1 MRNRLLNAYQWLL
14 LSRPWLSLG
23 VIALLIGLFA
33 VRIPELRLEASADTL
48 VLEGDKAL
56 EFYREIGKRFGSQSF
71 LVVTYRPLQE
81 DLMSDAV
88 LGRIAALRDE
98 LQQLE
103 QVSSVTSILDVP
115 LLYSPQISFTDINE
129 PMHTLRDAGVD
140 RELARREFLESPI
153 YRELILSADG
163 QETALQVTLKPEAEW
178 DALLE
183 RRETL
188 RTKRG
193 QGFFS
198 AEEKRELERVERE
211 FAKQSV
217 IVQDQQRRYI
227 EQVRGI
233 LERYRADASIFLG
246 GVPMIAV
253 DMIAFAQDDLETFGG
268 AILGIMLLVLA
279 LIFRRAVWVLI
290 PLAACASTC
299 VLMLGLIAW
308 AQWPLTVVSSN
319 FVPLLLI
326 LSLAITIH
334 LINYYREQFEARPD
348 TPHPELVLDTVRF
361 MITPIIYTSA
371 TTGVAFSSFVVSGIK
386 PVIDF
391 GWMMTI
397 GISVSLLIAFTLVP
411 VLLLLAGK
419 PAAKTA
425 AGSGHDPV
433 ALVMARTVV
442 HHGNAVLF
450 VSLLLL
456 IASLVGLSRLQVEN
470 RFIDYFDR
478 STEIYRGMELID
490 RELGGTIPL
499 SIVLDIDVPSTLPEL
514 PPAAD
519 EFSDDFDDEPATDF
533 GDDFADD
540 FDDAQAPAG
549 ANPVDPWFTVYGLQR
564 VKEVHDYLE
573 SLPEVG
579 KVLSLGTVYDVAND
593 LLGGGVDDIQLAIAY
608 RRLPED
614 MRNLLLDP
622 FLARDTSQAMIS
634 LRIKETSEGLRRDEL
649 LKRIRSHLVD
659 DLGFA
664 PDKVHM
670 TGMLVLYNNVLQS
683 LFRSQILTIG
693 VTFLVILMMFLVL
706 FRSVYRS
713 LLALLPNLLAAGV
726 VLGTMGLTEVPLDVM
741 TITIAAIVVGIGVD
755 DCIHYV
761 FRFRHEFAIDHDYVA
776 ATYRSHGSI
785 GKAMYYT
792 SVTIVAG
799 FSILVLSN
807 FRPSIYFG
815 VLTAF
820 AMVVAML
827 GGLLLLPRLI
837 LLFKPLGPDRAR
849 EAEASG
855 NAAVI
860 VGD

>member
-1 MRNRLLNAYQWLL
+1 MSDRLLNFYQRLL

-23 VIALLIGLFA
+23 VILLLVALFA
-33 VRIPELRLEASADTL
+33 LRIPDIRMEASADTL
-48 VLEGDKAL
+48 VIEGDKAL
-56 EFYREIGKRFGSQSF
+56 KFYRDIGKRFGSQSF
-71 LVVTYRPLQE
+71 LVITYRPLHE
-81 DLMSDAV
+81 DLMSDAA

-98 LQQLE
+98 LLQLE
-103 QVSSVTSILDVP
+103 NGSSVTSILDVP
-115 LLYSPQISFTDINE
+115 LLYSPPISFTDIDQ
-129 PMHTLRDAGVD
+129 PIHTLRDAGVD

-153 YRELILSADG
+153 YRELILSEDG
-163 QETALQVTLKPEAEW
+163 QETALQVTLKPELEW

-188 RTKRG
+188 RSKRG

-198 AEEKRELERVERE
+198 AEEQRELDRVERE
-211 FAKQSV
+211 FARQSV

-233 LERYRADASIFLG
+233 LERYRADANIFLG

-253 DMIAFAQDDLETFGG
+253 DMIAFAQNDLATFGG

-279 LIFRRAVWVLI
+279 VIFRRVAWVLI
-290 PLAACASTC
+290 PLAACASSCT
-299 VLMLGLIAW
+299 LMLGLIAW
-308 AQWPLTVVSSN
+308 TQWPLTVVSSN

-348 TPHPELVLDTVRF
+348 ASHLDLVLDTVRF

-371 TTGVAFSSFVVSGIK
+371 TTGVAFASFVVSGIK

-397 GISVSLLIAFTLVP
+397 GIAVAMLVAFTLVP
-411 VLLLLAGK
+411 VLLLLTGMPKAK
-419 PAAKTA
+419 PAT
-425 AGSGHDPV
+425 GRHDSL
-433 ALVMARTVV
+433 AMLLARVVV
-442 HHGNAVLF
+442 HHGNPVLL

-456 IASLVGLSRLQVEN
+456 IASLVGLNRLQVEN

-478 STEIYRGMELID
+478 STEIYRGMERID

-499 SIVLDIDVPSTLPEL
+499 SIVLDFDVPSALPGL
-514 PPAAD
+514 PSAANEFDDGFAD
-519 EFSDDFDDEPATDF
+519 EPSADSA
-533 GDDFADD
+533 DDFADD
-540 FDDAQAPAG
+540 FSDEGVPADAS
-549 ANPVDPWFTVYGLQR
+549 PVDPWFTVYGMQR

-573 SLPEVG
+573 SLPEIG
-579 KVLSLGTVYDVAND
+579 KVLSLGTVYDVADD

-608 RRLPED
+608 RRLPVD
-614 MRNLLLDP
+614 MRDLLLDP
-622 FLARDTSQAMIS
+622 FLSRATSQAMIS

-649 LKRIRSHLVD
+649 LKRIHSHLVNE
-659 DLGFA
+659 LGFA

-706 FRSVYRS
+706 FRSLSLS
-713 LLALLPNLLAAGV
+713 LLALAPNLLAASV
-726 VLGTMGLTEVPLDVM
+726 VLGTMGLTGVPLDVM

-755 DCIHYV
+755 DCIHFV

-785 GKAMYYT
+785 GNAMYYT
-792 SVTIVAG
+792 SITIVAG
-799 FSILVLSN
+799 FSVLALSN

-815 VLTAF
+815 LLTAF
-820 AMVVAML
+820 AMLIAML

-837 LLFKPLGPDRAR
+837 LLFKPLGPDRGW
-849 EAEASG
+849 EAAGS
-855 NAAVI
+855 AAVAAS
-860 VGD
+860 D